1 LGDALVEERQ
11 EYEVDE
17 IIKEFSVYMK
27 NEIAFVQIDFTSIG
41 KEMIKE
47 YKETGAQTN
56 SETNEAKTLKIMI
69 GDETVLD
76 IQASDDYITSRN
88 AVRYG
93 VAYQEDKH
101 VAETMVVLLNSAL
114 NNGGFDIEFNTVS
127 NSEVRTYSAVYGEN
141 TLTLVYIALA
151 IVLVGLIAFTV
162 AKMGGFGV
170 SCAYSTVSY
179 LIIVAICYAFISGG
193 VFEIGLGSILVFL
206 MGLVL
211 VNVLNTYVYGAIKN
225 EFALGKTVES
235 SVKGGY
241 KKTLM
246 TIVDVYAVAALGA
259 VALLIG
265 ISGLY
270 TFALQALICIV
281 TAAFC
286 NLLWTR
292 VINVMLLSASKNK
305 YNYFRFVREEDDDDE

>member
-1 LGDALVEERQ
+1 
-11 EYEVDE
+11 
-17 IIKEFSVYMK
+17 
-27 NEIAFVQIDFTSIG
+27 
-41 KEMIKE
+41 
-47 YKETGAQTN
+47 
-56 SETNEAKTLKIMI
+56 
-69 GDETVLD
+69 
-76 IQASDDYITSRN
+76 
-88 AVRYG
+88 
-93 VAYQEDKH
+93 
-101 VAETMVVLLNSAL
+101 
-114 NNGGFDIEFNTVS
+114 
-127 NSEVRTYSAVYGEN
+127 
-141 TLTLVYIALA
+141 LTLVYIALA